1 MSKFDYDLV
10 ISGGGLA
17 GCSLACAL
25 ADTGARIALLEQ
37 TPFRQAQQAGYDERS
52 IALAY
57 GSRRI
62 FESIGLWQDI
72 SPSAAAIKNI
82 HISDR
87 GHFGAARLAAADG
100 GQEALGYVV
109 EISKLSQVLATRV
122 QQQDNLDLFMPAVL
136 NEFSCDDGHD
146 SGINIVVEH
155 DGKRREMTS
164 ALLVAADGMHSTI
177 REKLAIPVREWNYG
191 QTALIANVT
200 TSEPHKGI
208 AYERFTNSGPLAL
221 LPMTDS
227 ADTAAGCRRA
237 LVWTIQDTHMDEVMA
252 WSEQKFLSLLQQRF
266 GFRAGR
272 FEHVGQRQSF
282 PLRLMLAERSID
294 QRVAL
299 IGNAAHTLHPVAGQG
314 FNLGIRDVAVL
325 AELVADCVR
334 TGTDSGSVDVLE
346 SYARQRHHDHRNMV
360 AFTDT
365 VARVFSNPLPPVK
378 LARGLG
384 LLTLDNMPGMKGFL
398 TRRTMGLAGRLPRLA
413 RGLSL

>member
-1 MSKFDYDLV
+1 MNKFDYDLV

-25 ADTGARIALLEQ
+25 ANTGVRIALLEQ
-37 TPFRQAQQAGYDERS
+37 MPFRQAQQAGYDERS

-62 FESIGLWQDI
+62 FESMGLWRDM

-87 GHFGAARLAAADG
+87 GHFGAARLAATDG
-100 GQEALGYVV
+100 GHEALGYVV

-122 QQQDNLDLFMPAVL
+122 QQQDNLDLFMPAAL
-136 NEFSCDDGHD
+136 DEFSSEDDCVR
-146 SGINIVVEH
+146 IVLDH
-155 DGKRREMTS
+155 DGERREIS
-164 ALLVAADGMHSTI
+164 AALLVAADGMQSTI
-177 REKLAIPVREWNYG
+177 REKLNIVVREWNYG

-200 TSEPHKGI
+200 TSNPHQNV

-237 LVWTIQDTHMDEVMA
+237 LVWTIQDEQLDEAMA
-252 WSEQKFLSLLQQRF
+252 WSEQEFLSHLQQRF
-266 GFRAGR
+266 GFRAGC

-282 PLRLMLAERSID
+282 PLRLMMAERSID

-325 AELVADCVR
+325 AELIA
-334 TGTDSGSVDVLE
+334 DSGSDPGSDDVLE
-346 SYARQRHHDHRNMV
+346 SYARQRQHDHRNMV
-360 AFTDT
+360 SFTDT
-365 VARVFSNPLPPVK
+365 VARVFSNPLPPVM

-384 LLTLDNMPGMKGFL
+384 LLALDNVPGMKSFL

-413 RGLSL
+413 RGLPL

>member
-1 MSKFDYDLV
+1 MSIFDYDLV

-25 ADTGARIALLEQ
+25 ADSGARIALLEQ
-37 TPFRQAQQAGYDERS
+37 TPFRQVQQAGYDERS

-57 GSRRI
+57 GSRQI
-62 FESIGLWQDI
+62 FESMGLWQDI
-72 SPSAAAIKNI
+72 SPAAAAIKNI

-87 GHFGAARLAAADG
+87 GHFGAARLAATDG
-100 GQEALGYVV
+100 GHEALGYVV
-109 EISKLSQVLATRV
+109 EISKLSQVLAERV

-136 NEFSCDDGHD
+136 HAFRTDDDPD
-146 SGINIVVEH
+146 SGINIVLEH
-155 DGKRREMTS
+155 DGERREISS

-177 REKLAIPVREWNYG
+177 RDKLLIPVREWRYG
-191 QTALIANVT
+191 QTALIANIT

-208 AYERFTNSGPLAL
+208 AYERFTQSGPLAL

-227 ADTAAGCRRA
+227 TDTTTGCRRA
-237 LVWTIQDTHMDEVMA
+237 LVWTVQDDQLEMAMA
-252 WSEQKFLSLLQQRF
+252 WSEQEFLAHLQQGF

-282 PLRLMLAERSID
+282 PLRLMMAERAID
-294 QRVAL
+294 QRIAL

-334 TGTDSGSVDVLE
+334 SGSDSGASEVLE

-360 AFTDT
+360 TFTDT
-365 VARVFSNPLPPVK
+365 VARVFSNPLPPVM

-384 LLTLDNMPGMKGFL
+384 LLALDNMPGMKGFL